1 MSIGRM
7 ILTGKQIEVLG
18 VGEGE
23 GCFSATFFYHKSY
36 MDWFQIELTP
46 V

>member
-23 GCFSATFFYHKSY
+23 GCFSATFFLP
-36 MDWFQIELTP
+36 QILYGL
-46 V
+46 VSN